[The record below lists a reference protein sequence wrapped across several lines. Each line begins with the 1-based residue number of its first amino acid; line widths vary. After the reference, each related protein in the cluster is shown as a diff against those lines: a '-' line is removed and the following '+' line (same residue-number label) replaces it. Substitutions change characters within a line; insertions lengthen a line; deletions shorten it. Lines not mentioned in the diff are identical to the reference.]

1 MKKKFINIIL
11 ALFTFVAILI
21 YNNDFLNGNSYNI
34 LITLLFF
41 VLLYFYSKIDVQGN
55 KKIKT
60 LIQEVSILKESV
72 KKNGKKD

>member
-11 ALFTFVAILI
+11 SLFTFVAILI

-41 VLLYFYSKIDVQGN
+41 VLYYF
-55 KKIKT
+55 
-60 LIQEVSILKESV
+60 
-72 KKNGKKD
+72 